1 MVFRVEGNTIF
12 ANHTVELLLAWKNT
26 YRGWEAGRE
35 RKNSYIFNLTNIG
48 NLSEGNIFL
57 FLEPNFLR
65 KKKNMYTQI
74 FTIAKTLPSQNK
86 KLYPLNNKVV

>member
-1 MVFRVEGNTIF
+1 MWTGLKPEQHQKPWRAEWKVILTIF
-12 ANHTVELLLAWKNT
+12 ANHTGELLLAWKNT

-48 NLSEGNIFL
+48 NLLEGNIFL
-57 FLEPNFLR
+57 FSEPNFLR

-74 FTIAKTLPSQNK
+74 SQ
-86 KLYPLNNKVV
+86 